1 MPKFPLDNS
10 FRFRNQKET
19 MSKIVSVS
27 IEMLLEKLAS
37 EAVVLFARRERI
49 HDYLVQWKKT
59 LEKIKAVIEDAEE
72 KQTREES
79 VKMWLCELQ
88 NLAYDVEDLL
98 GEFETEALRRKLL
111 LEPAAADHHQPS
123 TSKFP
128 KLIRTWGT
136 NLGLPSIKLDYKV
149 VSKVEEVNARLQ
161 DIAMQ
166 IQPLDLREKY
176 GGRSKR
182 FRQRR
187 PTTSLVHEAKVYGRS
202 KEREEIVELLLKEEG
217 TSHNNNHFS
226 VVSIIGM
233 GGLGKTTLAQLV
245 YNDSRVQCHFDLKAW
260 TYVSQDFDIIRV
272 TKSILRSVAMGIV
285 DHNDLNLLQWK
296 LKKQLFGKRFLLV
309 FDDVW
314 NENYNDWIDLSR
326 PFQDGAPGS
335 KIIITTR
342 NADTALMMGT
352 VQAYPL
358 KGLSND
364 DCVCLFTQHSLETRD
379 FSMHQPLKEIGAKIV
394 IKCNG
399 LPLAAKALGC
409 LLHGKYD
416 PSDWESVLNSR
427 IWDLSQGRC
436 DIVHTLA
443 LSYHYLSRPL
453 KKCFAYCSL
462 FPKDYEFQEE
472 ETILLWMAEGFL
484 GDEDNYKKMED
495 LGRKFFRDLHAKSF
509 FQQSSCDTSRFVMH
523 HLINDLA
530 QWAAGD
536 IYFRMGDVLEDHK
549 RHRFSENLR
558 HFSYLRGGYDGLK
571 MFEVLSDAKRLRT
584 FLPLVLSNTWSGKA
598 YLAHSVLYMLFKLQ
612 RLRVLSLRGYS
623 IFHVPS
629 SIGDLKHLQYLDLS
643 ETKIKTLPESV
654 NKLWNLHTLLL
665 ENCHRLKKLCANMG
679 SLIKLHHLK
688 NSNVKALEEMPKG
701 IGNLTHLLTLSRFVV
716 GKDVG
721 SGLQTLKLLKHL
733 QGTLDISKL
742 ENVKDASEAK
752 EAQLIEKRNLL
763 RLLLEWTSST
773 SDDPMEHE
781 NVTLMLDGLKPHRNL
796 EELTIRGYGG
806 TTFPTWIGDSSFTN
820 LVLLRFE
827 GCHRCTSLPSVGQ
840 LPLLKHLFI
849 IEMTSVKMVGS
860 EFYGNHCSVP
870 FPSLETLCFQDI
882 REWEGWIP
890 HGSGKEVN
898 VFPQLRELSLIGCPK
913 LQGRLPECLSS
924 LERLVVRG
932 CEQLTVLVSS
942 LPKLCKLEIGGC
954 KGMAWRSTNDVNRC
968 CPQLLWLIAEE
979 EQDQQQPVFPCSL
992 QYLELSQCRYLVKL
1006 PQALLSLGFLR
1017 EMEIYGCPSLVSFPE
1032 ALLPSRLRTIKIV
1045 QCSALESLPDT
1056 WMDNPNTSLDRLYIA
1071 HCNSLTHIAQVQL
1084 HPSLKWLHISNCN
1097 RLGNLI
1103 KEESIQSSSTRY
1115 TSLLEYLYI
1124 DDCASLTSL
1133 LPKNE
1138 LPATLEHLHVK
1149 SCGNLAFLS
1158 LVGNLPKA
1166 LKYLSVDHCLKLK
1179 SLAERLDNN
1188 SSLEAV
1194 KISYCENLIVL
1205 PDGLLKLN
1213 HLQEIF
1219 ISHCPNL
1226 ISFPDGGFLSSTLT
1240 KLWIYEC
1247 EKLKALPNGMHNLT
1261 SLQELEI
1268 GDLPSMVCFPEDGFP
1283 TNLHSLE
1290 IRDMKMWKS
1299 LIEWE
1304 PLNRFTSLKRLSI
1317 HGCQDMVTF
1326 PQENIGMML
1335 PASLTKLEIV
1345 RFSNLEYLSSVGESL
1360 PSLECLILDDCP
1372 KLRYFPDKGL
1382 PPSLLQLHISNCP
1395 LIEESCRKDGG
1406 QYWHLIS
1413 NIPCVYINFRCVFD
1427 VSD

>member
-1 MPKFPLDNS
+1 
-10 FRFRNQKET
+10 
-19 MSKIVSVS
+19 
-27 IEMLLEKLAS
+27 
-37 EAVVLFARRERI
+37 
-49 HDYLVQWKKT
+49 
-59 LEKIKAVIEDAEE
+59 
-72 KQTREES
+72 
-79 VKMWLCELQ
+79 
-88 NLAYDVEDLL
+88 
-98 GEFETEALRRKLL
+98 
-111 LEPAAADHHQPS
+111 
-123 TSKFP
+123 
-128 KLIRTWGT
+128 
-136 NLGLPSIKLDYKV
+136 
-149 VSKVEEVNARLQ
+149 
-161 DIAMQ
+161 
-166 IQPLDLREKY
+166 
-176 GGRSKR
+176 
-182 FRQRR
+182 
-187 PTTSLVHEAKVYGRS
+187 
-202 KEREEIVELLLKEEG
+202 
-217 TSHNNNHFS
+217 
-226 VVSIIGM
+226 
-233 GGLGKTTLAQLV
+233 
-245 YNDSRVQCHFDLKAW
+245 
-260 TYVSQDFDIIRV
+260 
-272 TKSILRSVAMGIV
+272 
-285 DHNDLNLLQWK
+285 
-296 LKKQLFGKRFLLV
+296 
-309 FDDVW
+309 
-314 NENYNDWIDLSR
+314 
-326 PFQDGAPGS
+326 
-335 KIIITTR
+335 
-342 NADTALMMGT
+342 
-352 VQAYPL
+352 
-358 KGLSND
+358 
-364 DCVCLFTQHSLETRD
+364 
-379 FSMHQPLKEIGAKIV
+379 
-394 IKCNG
+394 
-399 LPLAAKALGC
+399 
-409 LLHGKYD
+409 
-416 PSDWESVLNSR
+416 
-427 IWDLSQGRC
+427 
-436 DIVHTLA
+436 
-443 LSYHYLSRPL
+443 
-453 KKCFAYCSL
+453 
-462 FPKDYEFQEE
+462 
-472 ETILLWMAEGFL
+472 
-484 GDEDNYKKMED
+484 MED
-495 LGRKFFRDLHAKSF
+495 LGRKFFRDLHSKSF

-721 SGLQTLKLLKHL
+721 SGLRTLKLLKHL

-806 TTFPTWIGDSSFTN
+806 TTFPTWIGDSSFAN

-882 REWEGWIP
+882 QEWEGWIP

-1017 EMEIYGCPSLVSFPE
+1017 EMEIY
-1032 ALLPSRLRTIKIV
+1032 
-1045 QCSALESLPDT
+1045 
-1056 WMDNPNTSLDRLYIA
+1056 
-1071 HCNSLTHIAQVQL
+1071 
-1084 HPSLKWLHISNCN
+1084 
-1097 RLGNLI
+1097 
-1103 KEESIQSSSTRY
+1103 ESIQSSSTRY

-1138 LPATLEHLHVK
+1138 LPATLEHLRVK

-1304 PLNRFTSLKRLSI
+1304 PLNRFTSLRRLSI
-1317 HGCQDMVTF
+1317 HGCQDMVSF
-1326 PQENIGMML
+1326 PQDNIGMML

-1360 PSLECLILDDCP
+1360 PSLE
-1372 KLRYFPDKGL
+1372 
-1382 PPSLLQLHISNCP
+1382 
-1395 LIEESCRKDGG
+1395 
-1406 QYWHLIS
+1406 
-1413 NIPCVYINFRCVFD
+1413 
-1427 VSD
+1427 

>member
-1 MPKFPLDNS
+1 
-10 FRFRNQKET
+10 
-19 MSKIVSVS
+19 
-27 IEMLLEKLAS
+27 
-37 EAVVLFARRERI
+37 
-49 HDYLVQWKKT
+49 
-59 LEKIKAVIEDAEE
+59 
-72 KQTREES
+72 
-79 VKMWLCELQ
+79 
-88 NLAYDVEDLL
+88 
-98 GEFETEALRRKLL
+98 
-111 LEPAAADHHQPS
+111 
-123 TSKFP
+123 
-128 KLIRTWGT
+128 
-136 NLGLPSIKLDYKV
+136 
-149 VSKVEEVNARLQ
+149 
-161 DIAMQ
+161 
-166 IQPLDLREKY
+166 
-176 GGRSKR
+176 
-182 FRQRR
+182 
-187 PTTSLVHEAKVYGRS
+187 
-202 KEREEIVELLLKEEG
+202 
-217 TSHNNNHFS
+217 
-226 VVSIIGM
+226 
-233 GGLGKTTLAQLV
+233 
-245 YNDSRVQCHFDLKAW
+245 
-260 TYVSQDFDIIRV
+260 
-272 TKSILRSVAMGIV
+272 
-285 DHNDLNLLQWK
+285 
-296 LKKQLFGKRFLLV
+296 
-309 FDDVW
+309 
-314 NENYNDWIDLSR
+314 
-326 PFQDGAPGS
+326 
-335 KIIITTR
+335 
-342 NADTALMMGT
+342 
-352 VQAYPL
+352 
-358 KGLSND
+358 
-364 DCVCLFTQHSLETRD
+364 
-379 FSMHQPLKEIGAKIV
+379 
-394 IKCNG
+394 
-399 LPLAAKALGC
+399 
-409 LLHGKYD
+409 
-416 PSDWESVLNSR
+416 
-427 IWDLSQGRC
+427 
-436 DIVHTLA
+436 
-443 LSYHYLSRPL
+443 
-453 KKCFAYCSL
+453 
-462 FPKDYEFQEE
+462 
-472 ETILLWMAEGFL
+472 
-484 GDEDNYKKMED
+484 MED

-721 SGLQTLKLLKHL
+721 SGLRTLKLLKHL

-806 TTFPTWIGDSSFTN
+806 TTFPTWMGDSSFAN

-882 REWEGWIP
+882 QEWEGWIP

-1017 EMEIYGCPSLVSFPE
+1017 EMEIY
-1032 ALLPSRLRTIKIV
+1032 
-1045 QCSALESLPDT
+1045 
-1056 WMDNPNTSLDRLYIA
+1056 
-1071 HCNSLTHIAQVQL
+1071 
-1084 HPSLKWLHISNCN
+1084 
-1097 RLGNLI
+1097 GNLI

-1268 GDLPSMVCFPEDGFP
+1268 GDLPSMVYFPEDGFP

-1304 PLNRFTSLKRLSI
+1304 PLNRFTSLRRLSI
-1317 HGCQDMVTF
+1317 HGCQDMVSF
-1326 PQENIGMML
+1326 PQDNIGMML

-1413 NIPCVYINFRCVFD
+1413 DIPCVYINFRCVFD